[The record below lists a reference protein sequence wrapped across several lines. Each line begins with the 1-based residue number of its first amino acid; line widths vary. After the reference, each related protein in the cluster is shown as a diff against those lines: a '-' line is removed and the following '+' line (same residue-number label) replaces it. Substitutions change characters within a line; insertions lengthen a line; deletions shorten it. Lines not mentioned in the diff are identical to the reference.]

1 MKYIIEAFDK
11 ETEFLN
17 FEVELPDGIDSQI
30 AEIMVW
36 STPPRGEEGYDL
48 NANQI
53 AAIEELAGRTFY
65 DTNNDFQL
73 TCNID

>member
-11 ETEFLN
+11 ETEFLA

-30 AEIMVW
+30 AEIMAW
-36 STPPRGEEGYDL
+36 PTPPRGEEGYDL
-48 NANQI
+48 SANQI
-53 AAIEELAGRTFY
+53 AAIEELAGRQFY
-65 DTNNDFQL
+65 DNHNIFQL